1 MDEHNEDYHLV
12 KEEIRNETDENGNT
26 KIIIMKYFEKKNKYA
41 ENIKKANKAYHER
54 NKETINKKI
63 VEWQKLKYQNDP
75 EYREKMKEKRREYY
89 KRKKIQ
95 KTETE

>member
-1 MDEHNEDYHLV
+1 MDNKKYINEETIY
-12 KEEIRNETDENGNT
+12 EIDNHGIEQKVIVRT
-26 KIIIMKYFEKKNKYA
+26 IMKENKYI
-41 ENIKKANKAYHER
+41 ESIKKANKAYHER

-89 KRKKIQ
+89 HRKKIQ
-95 KTETE
+95 KIE